1 MLINLLKINIK
12 QKRSLFIS
20 FQTNIDSQKM
30 GINKTQNQKAF
41 QQTDIENFKDKLAD
55 QKQVLVSQNKKI
67 MDNMDSNLSN
77 YPKIYLIFI
86 AETKLIIILLVR

>member
-1 MLINLLKINIK
+1 MLINLLKINVK

-20 FQTNIDSQKM
+20 FQTNTDSQKM
-30 GINKTQNQKAF
+30 RINKTQNQKAF

-67 MDNMDSNLSN
+67 IDNMDLNLSN
-77 YPKIYLIFI
+77 FLKIYQIFI

>member
-20 FQTNIDSQKM
+20 FQTNTDSQKM
-30 GINKTQNQKAF
+30 RINKTQNQKAF

-67 MDNMDSNLSN
+67 IDNMDLNLSN
-77 YPKIYLIFI
+77 FLKIYQIFI